1 MLRTFGA
8 SSTREHKPVS
18 FAQVFSDDPSEKRGK
33 IFVICVML
41 VLGNALAWTWAFFE
55 LADRPALFAIVFL
68 AYTFGLR
75 HAVDADH
82 IAAIDNVVRKLMQE
96 GKRPL
101 SVGFFFSLGHSTVVV
116 LATIGIAATAALLQN
131 RFEPLKAV
139 GGIIGTSVSIFSR
152 YLGRTI
158 TMSALLTIAIVG
170 LWAGAVYEPTAI
182 TFLSREAGMAPPDA
196 AKMASY
202 GTGLLSVGT
211 ILGCIA
217 APWLAER
224 LGRRPTLA
232 L

>member
-1 MLRTFGA
+1 MR
-8 SSTREHKPVS
+8 V
-18 FAQVFSDDPSEKRGK
+18 
-33 IFVICVML
+33 
-41 VLGNALAWTWAFFE
+41 
-55 LADRPALFAIVFL
+55 
-68 AYTFGLR
+68 R
-75 HAVDADH
+75 HNLCN
-82 IAAIDNVVRKLMQE
+82 IARMDVKGFTGMQIMNQQ
-96 GKRPL
+96 RNTAMR
-101 SVGFFFSLGHSTVVV
+101 SLG
-116 LATIGIAATAALLQN
+116 IFAATAALLQN